1 MPKKSH
7 INAKDLQGAV
17 KLIVDATVG
26 VSNISEELQEKI
38 TNPKFL
44 PNTFIQRIISY
55 IFRFVYRSI
64 RGTTKIMGNGLDIG
78 LKKLAPLLKEKASS
92 EEREVIL
99 AVLNGVVGDYLE
111 KHNNPLALKMQFRHG
126 GQHIPLQPSEI
137 AKALPNRN
145 GKILIGIHGL
155 CMNDLQW
162 TKNEHNH
169 VEKLASE
176 FGFTPIY
183 LHYNSGKH
191 VSENGREFSQF
202 LEKLVANWGI
212 PIESI
217 QIVAHSMGGLI
228 SRSALHYGGLEN
240 KGWISLLHK
249 VFFVGTPHHG
259 ARLERAGNYVD
270 IFLEATPYAKPFAKL
285 GKIRSAGVT
294 DLRYSNLIDEDWN
307 QHDRFE
313 MRPDERKHIPLSENI
328 EFYAIAATKGN
339 EKGDLQDSLIGDGLV
354 TLDSAFGNHEKPER
368 QLHLANSNKYTVF
381 NSDHMDL
388 LCNSEVYGKLREWF
402 G

>member
-7 INAKDLQGAV
+7 INSKDLQGAV

-26 VSNISEELQEKI
+26 VSNISESLQEQI

-44 PNTFIQRIISY
+44 PNTFIQKIISF
-55 IFRFVYRSI
+55 IFRFIYRGV
-64 RGTTKIMGNGLDIG
+64 RGTTKIVGNGLDIG
-78 LKKLAPLLKEKASS
+78 LKKLAPLLKENASS

-99 AVLNGVVGDYLE
+99 AVLNGVIGDYIE
-111 KHNNPLALKMQFRHG
+111 KHNNPLALKMQFRHNG
-126 GQHIPLQPSEI
+126 KTLKIQPNEL
-137 AKALPNRN
+137 AKILPNRN

-162 TKNEHNH
+162 TKNTHNH
-169 VEKLASE
+169 VEKLAKE

-191 VSENGREFSQF
+191 ISENGKEFSEL
-202 LEKLVANWGI
+202 LENLVSNWGI

-217 QIVAHSMGGLI
+217 QIVSHSMGGLI

-240 KGWISLLHK
+240 KSWISLLKK
-249 VFFVGTPHHG
+249 VFFIGTPHHG
-259 ARLERAGNYVD
+259 ARLERAGNYID
-270 IFLEATPYAKPFAKL
+270 IFLEATPYAKPFTKL
-285 GKIRSAGVT
+285 GQIRSAGVT
-294 DLRYSNLIDEDWN
+294 DLRYSNLVDQDWN

-313 MRPDERKHIPLSENI
+313 MRPDERKHIPLPESI
-328 EFYAIAATKGN
+328 EFYAIAATTGKS
-339 EKGDLQDSLIGDGLV
+339 EGDLPDTLIGDGLV
-354 TLDSAFGNHEKPER
+354 TLDSAFGNHTSSER
-368 QLHLANSNKYTVF
+368 RLHINNSKKHTVY

-388 LCNSEVYGKLREWF
+388 ICNLEVYEKLREWF
-402 G
+402 S